1 MSPKEE
7 IRRRIREQG
16 RITFSEF
23 MELALFW
30 PQGGYYLS
38 SGTREASGDYYTSP
52 QAHPAF
58 AALLAVQLL
67 QMWSLL
73 GKPDPFTVV
82 EMGAGNGLLCRDLV
96 AYACHLPQAFRR
108 ALSYLCLDRSTA
120 AGLEQEVFT
129 GNGAAVGRV
138 AATSIVPMESG
149 GPAFTG
155 QREAA
160 ALPLRGIRGCF
171 LSNELLDA
179 FPVHQVT
186 KVDGRLREVYV
197 TLRDGQLATA
207 TAAPSTPMLAA
218 RLESLGVELIEGQT
232 AEINLGID
240 SWARQVAGALEA
252 GFVLTIDYGHQAEEL
267 YSAERRLRG
276 TLTTYFRHTQT
287 DSPLRRIGR
296 QDITA
301 QVDFTSAQ
309 ELGKQ
314 AGLDVLGLTN
324 QSRFLGNLGL
334 QIYQERLLQQ
344 GLTRRQIQ
352 ANRTAMMDLVRLGG
366 LGDFKVLAQGKNV
379 GRPALWG
386 FPAAGS
392 SGLFTEA
399 EAIAREL
406 PVPILATGHLP
417 LLESR
422 FPHVE
427 MEFDESWS
435 LTGDVSHQESP

>member
-1 MSPKEE
+1 MSPEAE
-7 IRRRIREQG
+7 IRRRIGEQG

-30 PQGGYYLS
+30 PPGGYYLS
-38 SGTREASGDYYTSP
+38 PGTLEASGDYYTSP

-73 GKPDPFTVV
+73 DEPDPFTVV
-82 EMGAGNGLLCRDLV
+82 EIGAGNGLLCRDLV
-96 AYACHLPQAFRR
+96 AYSCHLPQAFRR
-108 ALSYLCLDRSTA
+108 ALRYLCLDRNLAS
-120 AGLEQEVFT
+120 GLEQEVFT

-138 AATSIVPMESG
+138 AASIIAS
-149 GPAFTG
+149 GPASTG
-155 QREAA
+155 QPEAA
-160 ALPLRGIRGCF
+160 GLPLRGIRGCF

-186 KVDGRLREVYV
+186 KVDGRLLEVYV
-197 TLRDGQLATA
+197 TLRDGELATV
-207 TAAPSTPMLAA
+207 TAAPSTPMLVA
-218 RLESLGVELIEGQT
+218 RLESLRVELIEGQT

-309 ELGKQ
+309 ELGEQ

-334 QIYQERLLQQ
+334 QIYQERVLQQ

-352 ANRTAMMDLVRLGG
+352 ANRTAMMDLVRPGG

-379 GRPALWG
+379 GRPELWG
-386 FPAAGS
+386 FGS
-392 SGLFTEA
+392 SGSSGFSKEA

-406 PVPILATGHLP
+406 PVPVLSTGHLP

-435 LTGDVSHQESP
+435 LTGDVSHQERP

>member
-1 MSPKEE
+1 MSPEAE
-7 IRRRIREQG
+7 IRRRIGEQG

-30 PQGGYYLS
+30 PQGGYYLRP
-38 SGTREASGDYYTSP
+38 GTLEASGDYYTSP

-73 GKPDPFTVV
+73 DEPDPFTVV
-82 EMGAGNGLLCRDLV
+82 EIGAGNGLLCRDLV
-96 AYACHLPQAFRR
+96 AYSCHLPQAFRR
-108 ALSYLCLDRSTA
+108 ALRYLCLDRNLAS
-120 AGLEQEVFT
+120 GLEQEVFT

-138 AATSIVPMESG
+138 AASIIAS
-149 GPAFTG
+149 GPASTG
-155 QREAA
+155 QPEAA
-160 ALPLRGIRGCF
+160 GLPLRGIRGCF

-186 KVDGRLREVYV
+186 KVDGRLLEVYV
-197 TLRDGQLATA
+197 TLRDGELATV
-207 TAAPSTPMLAA
+207 TAAPSTPMLVA
-218 RLESLGVELIEGQT
+218 RLESLRVELIEGQT

-309 ELGKQ
+309 ELGEQ
-314 AGLDVLGLTN
+314 AGLDVLG
-324 QSRFLGNLGL
+324 
-334 QIYQERLLQQ
+334 
-344 GLTRRQIQ
+344 
-352 ANRTAMMDLVRLGG
+352 
-366 LGDFKVLAQGKNV
+366 
-379 GRPALWG
+379 
-386 FPAAGS
+386 
-392 SGLFTEA
+392 
-399 EAIAREL
+399 
-406 PVPILATGHLP
+406 
-417 LLESR
+417 
-422 FPHVE
+422 
-427 MEFDESWS
+427 
-435 LTGDVSHQESP
+435 

>member
-7 IRRRIREQG
+7 IRRRILERGQ
-16 RITFSEF
+16 ITFFEF

-38 SGTREASGDYYTSP
+38 PGTRGASGDYYTSP

-58 AALLAVQLL
+58 AALLGLQLL

-73 GKPDPFTVV
+73 GEPDPFTVV
-82 EMGAGNGLLCRDLV
+82 EIGAGNGLLCRDLV
-96 AYACHLPQAFRR
+96 AYSRHLPQAFRR
-108 ALSYLCLDRSTA
+108 SLHYLCLDRNLA
-120 AGLEQEVFT
+120 GGLEQEVLT
-129 GNGAAVGRV
+129 GNGPVVDRV
-138 AATSIVPMESG
+138 AATPIVPMESG
-149 GPAFTG
+149 GPASTSQWVVAG
-155 QREAA
+155 
-160 ALPLRGIRGCF
+160 LPLRGIRGCF

-186 KVDGRLREVYV
+186 KVEGQLREVYV
-197 TLRDGQLATA
+197 TLRDGELATA

-218 RLESLGVELIEGQT
+218 RLESLEVELIEGQT

-267 YSAERRLRG
+267 YSAKRRLRG

-301 QVDFTSAQ
+301 QVDFTSVQ
-309 ELGKQ
+309 ELGEQ

-324 QSRFLGNLGL
+324 QSRFLSNLGL
-334 QIYQERLLQQ
+334 RTFHGRLLQQ
-344 GLTRRQIQ
+344 GLARRQIQ
-352 ANRTAMMDLVRLGG
+352 ANRTAMMDLVRLGV
-366 LGDFKVLAQGKNV
+366 LGDFRVLAQCKNV
-379 GRPALWG
+379 GRPELWG
-386 FPAAGS
+386 FGS
-392 SGLFTEA
+392 SESCKEA
-399 EAIAREL
+399 EAIAGEL

-422 FPHVE
+422 FPHFG
-427 MEFDESWS
+427 MELDESWS
-435 LTGDVSHQESP
+435 LTGDVSL